1 MVLEMD
7 ASNTNEVKLWMQL
20 AYVALKQQPWVEL
33 FPSLNRD
40 TLVLHMH
47 SMHACMRAAL
57 HDEQELTTAKI
68 LPRIFLQVCAGQTS

>member
-1 MVLEMD
+1 MIAQANSSQRSTHSMVLEMD

-47 SMHACMRAAL
+47 SMHACMHACSS
-57 HDEQELTTAKI
+57 
-68 LPRIFLQVCAGQTS
+68 PR